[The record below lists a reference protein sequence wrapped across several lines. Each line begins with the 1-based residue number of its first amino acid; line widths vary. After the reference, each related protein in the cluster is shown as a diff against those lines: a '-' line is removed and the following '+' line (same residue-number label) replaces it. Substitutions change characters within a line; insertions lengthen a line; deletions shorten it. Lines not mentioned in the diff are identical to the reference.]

1 MVQAVAAG
9 THKERRQAGSQSRS
23 VWDAATSRCFSLSL
37 PLSLKAIK
45 KMSSG
50 EDYKK
55 EEEVSI
61 TLNQMVPI
69 PQGFLVGKA
78 LAFL

>member
-1 MVQAVAAG
+1 MDPQSGRV
-9 THKERRQAGSQSRS
+9 RQATRC
-23 VWDAATSRCFSLSL
+23 CFSLTQMFLSL
-37 PLSLKAIK
+37 PSSFSKSNK